1 MQIDDSE
8 VYRKLLDPILLQAK
22 GLHTA
27 TLSHWWLI
35 GSESPEAQFEMQAV
49 GNYCKCMKRVANKT
63 TAKFPALPS
72 SLIPA

>member
-8 VYRKLLDPILLQAK
+8 VYRKLLDAILLQAK

-27 TLSHWWLI
+27 TLFHWWLI
-35 GSESPEAQFEMQAV
+35 GSESPEAQSEMQAV
-49 GNYCKCMKRVANKT
+49 GNYCKCMKRAANKT

-72 SLIPA
+72 A